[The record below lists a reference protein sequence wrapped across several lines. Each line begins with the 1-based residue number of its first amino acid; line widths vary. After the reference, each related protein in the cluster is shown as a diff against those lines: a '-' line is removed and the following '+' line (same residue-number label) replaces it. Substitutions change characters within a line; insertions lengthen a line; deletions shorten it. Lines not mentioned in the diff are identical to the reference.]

1 MNAIEALRAVCRI
14 DWGSVPQ
21 WLTFVGVAVGFIF
34 TYLQLRRN
42 QSLRQTEN
50 ILRVSD
56 RMVAYNA
63 HFLEKLPLRNAV
75 QTLEGLNVPAS
86 KSEATAYWAARGV
99 HLSDINLIW
108 RIWELAGRPG
118 RGKAISP
125 RYDGWER
132 FAREMVT
139 KKLRG
144 AARAVNLS
152 RVKNDAIS
160 AEDLAGSDVWSS
172 LSTYEVL
179 PTKFVQ
185 WLDGLD
191 EDARRMPMESNASVN
206 QTAPKGM
213 DAGSDCHDRHHH

>member
-1 MNAIEALRAVCRI
+1 M

-56 RMVAYNA
+56 RMIAYNA

-75 QTLEGLNVPAS
+75 QMLEGLNVPTS
-86 KSEATAYWAARGV
+86 KSEAATYWAARGV
-99 HLSDINLIW
+99 HLGHMNLIW

-118 RGKAISP
+118 RGKALSP

-160 AEDLAGSDVWSS
+160 PENLAGSDVWSA
-172 LSTYEVL
+172 LSTYEVV

-191 EDARRMPMESNASVN
+191 DDARSRPIESNPSVN
-206 QTAPKGM
+206 PSERDGRGQ
-213 DAGSDCHDRHHH
+213 

>member
-1 MNAIEALRAVCRI
+1 MSTVEAFRAACQI
-14 DWGSVPQ
+14 DLGTVPQ
-21 WLTFVGVAVGFIF
+21 WLTFVGVVVGFVL
-34 TYLQLRRN
+34 TYLQLRQI
-42 QSLRQTEN
+42 QSVRQTEN
-50 ILRVSD
+50 IFRVCNSP
-56 RMVAYNA
+56 
-63 HFLEKLPLRNAV
+63 HFLEKPSAHNAV
-75 QTLEGLNVPAS
+75 QLLQELKVPAPEP
-86 KSEATAYWAARGV
+86 EAARYWATRGV
-99 HLSDINLIW
+99 HLSHINLIW

-160 AEDLAGSDVWSS
+160 AEDFAGSDVWSA
-172 LSTYEVL
+172 LSTYEVV
-179 PTKFVQ
+179 PTRFVQ

-191 EDARRMPMESNASVN
+191 EPATQQANLNIAS
-206 QTAPKGM
+206 
-213 DAGSDCHDRHHH
+213 

>member
-1 MNAIEALRAVCRI
+1 MSTVEAFRAACQI
-14 DWGSVPQ
+14 DLGTVPQ
-21 WLTFVGVAVGFIF
+21 WLTFVGVVVGFVL
-34 TYLQLRRN
+34 TYLQLRHI
-42 QSLRQTEN
+42 QSVRQTEN
-50 ILRVSD
+50 IFRVCNS
-56 RMVAYNA
+56 
-63 HFLEKLPLRNAV
+63 HFLEKPSAHNAV
-75 QTLEGLNVPAS
+75 QLLQELKVPAPEP
-86 KSEATAYWAARGV
+86 EAARYWATRGV
-99 HLSDINLIW
+99 HLSHINLIW

-160 AEDLAGSDVWSS
+160 AEDFAGSDVWSA
-172 LSTYEVL
+172 LSTYEVV
-179 PTKFVQ
+179 PTRFVQ

-191 EDARRMPMESNASVN
+191 EPATQQAN
-206 QTAPKGM
+206 QG
-213 DAGSDCHDRHHH
+213 